1 MNWKGLSRSVF
12 TIAPLAGVFAFCL
25 LALISIS
32 SSLTFWQLSMFGQRP
47 SLSIENA
54 SIELGVVPAGESRQ
68 LVYKISNI
76 SDRPIRILGSRMS
89 CSCTSVENVPKSIP
103 ADDAIEIRA
112 RFHPTE
118 TQRDR
123 YAGSIT
129 VFTDDPAMYQLR
141 MEFEAIVVEPNGSTT
156 SDRTQDTA
164 KVAVVGAG

>member
-32 SSLTFWQLSMFGQRP
+32 SSLTFRLPTIFGQRA

-54 SIELGVVPAGESRQ
+54 RIELGVVPAGESRP

-76 SDRPIRILGSRMS
+76 SDHPIRILGSRMS

-103 ADDAIEIRA
+103 ADDAITVRA

-129 VFTDDPAMYQLR
+129 LFIDDPAMYQLR
-141 MEFEAIVVEPNGSTT
+141 LEFEAIIVDSKGSTK
-156 SDRTQDTA
+156 SGRTQDTA
-164 KVAVVGAG
+164 KVAVVDAG